1 MMRRPSPAPMAGFTL
16 LELIIALA
24 IASLVALIGA
34 SALSGMLD
42 FRQRSAQRADARADV
57 RAAERVLRH
66 EWAARGKVVRS
77 DGRSLEFDTL
87 HPAGSSA
94 AAAQPALAHVRLAC
108 ETAPS
113 GALEL
118 LHSIRFMP
126 DGTTPR
132 PQGAPSWQEQQ
143 VLATGLRSCA
153 FSFLAR
159 LRGADGQERTR
170 WQTRWEESQPAPQLM
185 RLALSGLRE
194 DMPPVVYTARSKPEQ
209 PR

>member
-1 MMRRPSPAPMAGFTL
+1 MAGFTL

-66 EWAARGKVVRS
+66 EWAARGKAVRS

-87 HPAGSSA
+87 HPIGTGGG
-94 AAAQPALAHVRLAC
+94 AAQPALAHVRLAC
-108 ETAPS
+108 EIAPS

-118 LHSIRFMP
+118 LHFIRFLP
-126 DGTTPR
+126 LDGA
-132 PQGAPSWQEQQ
+132 APSTQGPPRWQDRQ

-159 LRGADGQERTR
+159 LRGADGQEHTR
-170 WQTRWEESQPAPQLM
+170 WQTRWEENQPAPQLM

>member
-1 MMRRPSPAPMAGFTL
+1 MLRRPTAYHAGFTL

-24 IASLVALIGA
+24 IASLVALVGA

-42 FRQRSAQRADARADV
+42 FRQRSAQRAEARADV

-66 EWAARGKVVRS
+66 EWAARGKAVRS

-87 HPAGSSA
+87 HPASSA
-94 AAAQPALAHVRLAC
+94 AATAQPALAHVRLAC

-118 LHSIRFMP
+118 LHSIRFLP

-132 PQGAPSWQEQQ
+132 PQGAPPWQEQQ

-159 LRGADGQERTR
+159 LRGADGQEHTR
-170 WQTRWEESQPAPQLM
+170 WQARWEENQPPPLLM
-185 RLALSGLRE
+185 RLAMSGLRE
-194 DMPPVVYTARSKPEQ
+194 DMPPVVYTARGKPEQ